1 MSRPAGRGTI
11 GDNGALSVRFSGGR
25 RVRRACNTR
34 PACSSKQGV
43 VRFGLGPD
51 KFSWAEIARDIRR
64 LTDPAFPIACLV
76 DVTNLQ
82 RPV

>member
-1 MSRPAGRGTI
+1 MVPSLCGFRGEGEFGRHATL
-11 GDNGALSVRFSGGR
+11 DQPVVPSM
-25 RVRRACNTR
+25 
-34 PACSSKQGV
+34 GV
-43 VRFGLGPD
+43 LTFGLGPD